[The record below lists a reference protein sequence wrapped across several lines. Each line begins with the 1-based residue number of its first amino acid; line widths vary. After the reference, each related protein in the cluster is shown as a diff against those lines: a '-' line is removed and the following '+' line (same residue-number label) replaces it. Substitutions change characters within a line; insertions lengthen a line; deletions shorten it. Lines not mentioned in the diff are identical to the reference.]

1 MSLITPQ
8 SQLSKD
14 LADFDADVLSIGEAF
29 NHAAAIMRNRHARFW
44 SMPKERILAV
54 LNHDVPL
61 SIARFEANTI
71 RGAQINATLDELAL
85 PQFSNRVPVARGNPF
100 IEFDGAMFVDTTPAE
115 DEPTP
120 PE

>member
-1 MSLITPQ
+1 MSLITTQ

-14 LADFDADVLSIGEAF
+14 LTDFDADVMSIAEAF

-44 SMPKERILAV
+44 SMPKEQILAV

-71 RGAQINATLDELAL
+71 RGEQINATLNELAL
-85 PQFSNRVPVARGNPF
+85 PQFANRAPVERGNPF
-100 IEFDGAMFVDTTPAE
+100 IEFNGTMFVDTTPAE
-115 DEPTP
+115 EPAP
-120 PE
+120 SE